1 MQEYEKIIAGELNI
15 SPSQVQA
22 VAELLDGGA
31 TIPFIARY
39 RKEAHGSLDEVAIIA
54 VNTRLGQL
62 RELGERKQAI
72 LKSLRERGILNA
84 EMEAE
89 IIQAPSMS
97 RLEDLYLPYRPKKRT
112 RAMAAREKGLEEL
125 ARLLMEQD
133 LSLDLNGAAET
144 FINPELGV
152 NSGEEALSGAR
163 DIVAEL
169 VNEDA
174 DTRAAMRQLFARQAN
189 FISKVIEGKE
199 EEGAKYQDYF
209 DWSEAAAGAAGH
221 RVLAMRRGEKEEV
234 LHLRVMPEPEAALA
248 LLRARYIVNDSQ
260 GARQMETALDDCYKR
275 LLGPAMETEIRLSTR
290 VRAESEAIEVFSRNL
305 RELLLA
311 APLGGKRVLALDP
324 GYRSGC
330 KLALLNA
337 QGDFLAHDLIHI
349 MSGRQQEEAGIKI
362 RSLCEKFQVEAI
374 AVGNGTAGRE
384 TEAFLRAL
392 DLSIPVVMV
401 SENGASVYSASETAR
416 QEFPSLDL
424 TVRGAISIGRRL
436 MDPLAELVKID
447 PKSIGV
453 GQYQHDVDQRA
464 LKDSLQITV
473 ESCVNQ
479 VGVEVNTASIQILS
493 YVSGLNNSLAAN
505 IVAFRESRG
514 PFLSRDQLKEVP
526 RLGPKAFEQAA
537 GFLRIRDA
545 ANPLDASAV
554 HPESYFLVETMARDL
569 NCRVEDLLSRPGL
582 REQIQPDRYVSGKAG
597 LPTINDIL
605 RELAKPG
612 RDPRLDFKLFAFSEE
627 VKSMEDLL
635 PGMRLPG
642 LVTNI
647 TNFGAFVD
655 IGVHQDGLIHIS
667 KLSGRYVDDPHKLL
681 KVGQEVM
688 VSVLEVDYKR
698 RRISLSMR
706 SEEETKSSVGF
717 RGSPGTES
725 GGAKKESREKRQSK
739 KAEPGTGKYPGRPAM
754 GRQQPFNNPFARL
767 LGRDE

>member
-1 MQEYEKIIAGELNI
+1 MYEYEKIIAGELNI
-15 SPSQVQA
+15 SPSQVKA

-54 VNTRLGQL
+54 VSARLGQL
-62 RELGERKQAI
+62 RELGERREAI
-72 LKSLRERGILNA
+72 LKSLRERGILNPDL
-84 EMEAE
+84 EGE
-89 IIQAPSMS
+89 IAQAPTLS

-112 RAMAAREKGLEEL
+112 RAMAAREKGLEDL
-125 ARLLMEQD
+125 ARLIMGQAPGFDPE
-133 LSLDLNGAAET
+133 GAAQA

-152 NSGEEALSGAR
+152 NSREEALSGAR

-174 DTRAAMRQLFARQAN
+174 DTRAAMRRLFSGQAS
-189 FISKVIEGKE
+189 FISKVVEGRE
-199 EEGAKYQDYF
+199 EDGAKYRDYF
-209 DWSEAAAGAAGH
+209 DWSEAVSAAAGH
-221 RVLAMRRGEKEEV
+221 RILAMRRGEKEEV

-248 LLRARYIVNDSQ
+248 LLRARHIINDSQ
-260 GARQMETALDDCYKR
+260 GARQMEAALEDCYKR

-337 QGDFLAHDLIHI
+337 QGDFLAHDLIYI
-349 MSGRQQEEAGIKI
+349 MSDRQREEAGAKI
-362 RSLCEKFQVEAI
+362 RALCEKFQVEAI

-384 TEAFLRAL
+384 TEALLRTL
-392 DLSIPVVMV
+392 DLAAPVVMV
-401 SENGASVYSASETAR
+401 SENGASVYSASEAAR
-416 QEFPSLDL
+416 QEFPDLDL
-424 TVRGAISIGRRL
+424 TVRGAVSIGRRL

-453 GQYQHDVDQRA
+453 GQYQHDVDQKA
-464 LKDSLQITV
+464 LRDSLQLTV

-479 VGVEVNTASIQILS
+479 VGVEINTASVQILS
-493 YVSGLNNSLAAN
+493 YISGLNNSLAAN
-505 IVAFRESRG
+505 IVAFRESNG
-514 PFLSRDQLKEVP
+514 PFLSRAQLKKVP

-537 GFLRIRDA
+537 GFLRIRGA

-554 HPESYFLVETMARDL
+554 HPESYFLVEAMAQDL
-569 NCRVEDLLSRPGL
+569 GCRVEDLLNRSDL
-582 REQIQPDRYVSGKAG
+582 RERINPGHYVDGKAG

-612 RDPRLDFKLFAFSEE
+612 RDPRLEFKLFSFSDM
-627 VKSMEDLL
+627 VKSMEDLI

-655 IGVHQDGLIHIS
+655 IGVHQDGLVHIS

-681 KVGQEVM
+681 KVGQEVT
-688 VSVLEVDYKR
+688 VTVLEVDHQR

-706 SEEETKSSVGF
+706 PDDAPEAPAGFKQGPGAEETAEEG
-717 RGSPGTES
+717 RGKPRPR
-725 GGAKKESREKRQSK
+725 REKPPEG
-739 KAEPGTGKYPGRPAM
+739 KAPGRANM
-754 GRQQPFNNPFARL
+754 SKPFNNPFARL
-767 LGRDE
+767 LGGE